1 MNPRVFQ
8 HFSLNETHVQY
19 LIHLNLSACEVCNLS
34 SFALD
39 TMRNLVVLDLSFN
52 HLETIEPQTF
62 VAQTRLLTLRLNGNV
77 MIMTIESKAFIG
89 LASMKIFELDHI
101 EIEKLSQSSFA
112 SLRLETLSISKAT
125 INRIEG
131 NAFQLLSVYNL
142 YITETDIKSFS
153 DDMFKGVEEVDLL
166 VMDEFKF
173 CCIRPY
179 YLHEDNCLPQK
190 DEFSSCSDLMR
201 NDVLRSLIWII
212 GVFAI
217 VGNGASVFYRL
228 MFDRDR
234 LKLGYG
240 MFVTNLAVSDFL
252 MGTYLIIIASADMH
266 YRGEYSSNDETWRN
280 SVLCQIAGLLASLSS
295 EASVIFI
302 GLITVDRILVIKFP
316 FGDIRITETPAIV
329 LTMISW
335 IFSIIISIIP
345 LLFTS
350 YFKGQFY
357 SKSGVCLALPLTRD
371 RPPGWMYSVSLFIG
385 FNFIAIVLVIFGQWL
400 IYHEIVASKKSLG
413 KSVSNRAKDLKVARN
428 LLLVASTDF
437 LCWFPI
443 GLLGKALT
451 ALDIFS
457 ASPAILAR

>member
-19 LIHLNLSACEVCNLS
+19 LIHLNLSACEVRNLS

-77 MIMTIESKAFIG
+77 MIMTIESKAFFG

-357 SKSGVCLALPLTRD
+357 TKSGVCLALPLTRD

-413 KSVSNRAKDLKVARN
+413 KSVSNRTKDLKVARN